1 MILGSRR
8 RKESAVTMLEVIV
21 LVALMAIIAGMLLPT
36 ICRPSRASASRIN
49 CVNNLKNVGL
59 AFRIF
64 TTDHG
69 GQWPWQ
75 LSGTNGTKDTLAEPG
90 SGWRHF
96 QFVSNELSSPRVLL
110 CPSDKERRMATNFS
124 TFGPNNLSY
133 FLGLQ
138 ADETRPQTILAGDRN
153 VTTNGMD
160 VGPGLLL
167 LGTNQN
173 AGFSKKIHHSAGNV
187 LAGDGSVQQC
197 TSSGFQDSVVDAVM
211 ASTNAI
217 NRLLIP

>member
-1 MILGSRR
+1 MKQQTKKAFTLIELL
-8 RKESAVTMLEVIV
+8 VVI
-21 LVALMAIIAGMLLPT
+21 AIIAILAAMLLP
-36 ICRPSRASASRIN
+36 ALAAAKAKAQKIN